1 MSNSAIENDDNVL
14 CVSSVYEQKY
24 YFNKR
29 FAKLPE
35 IIQNELQI
43 MCVMFTEEVGGEL
56 ILEFDEDGTLLLR
69 VSCDEGDIL
78 YDDISSGLKIRQIQ
92 RDNNELFEQ
101 LEQFYKA
108 FCMENGERSN

>member
-35 IIQNELQI
+35 IIQNELRY
-43 MCVMFTEEVGGEL
+43 V
-56 ILEFDEDGTLLLR
+56 
-69 VSCDEGDIL
+69 
-78 YDDISSGLKIRQIQ
+78 Y
-92 RDNNELFEQ
+92 
-101 LEQFYKA
+101 
-108 FCMENGERSN
+108 